1 MSALFFAP
9 INFQMFNY
17 LSTHP
22 RGVRRRT
29 IALRCRNSR
38 FNPRTH
44 VGCDNLQFYFR
55 RPLCVSI
62 HAPMWGATLIRCQ
75 TLRRHICFNS
85 RTHVGCDIFL
95 TKI

>member
-62 HAPMWGATLIRCQ
+62 HAPMWGATALVTYIY
-75 TLRRHICFNS
+75 
-85 RTHVGCDIFL
+85 V
-95 TKI
+95 